1 MPRSTEGVLPTTNAE
16 NPARWVNDK
25 NTAAHMGISIMTLHR
40 LRQDPSLG
48 FPQAARVMGTKR
60 TSLDEVDAWMRSH
73 RQSSGQA
80 A

>member
-1 MPRSTEGVLPTTNAE
+1 VPRISDDASPIAAAE
-16 NPARWVNDK
+16 NPARWANDK
-25 NTAAHMGISIMTLHR
+25 NTAVHLGVSIMTLHR
-40 LRQDPSLG
+40 LRQDPALG
-48 FPQAARVMGTKR
+48 FPVATRVMGTKR